1 MSKNKKNKKGF
12 FAEFKDFITRGNV
25 LDMAV
30 GVIIGGAFSAIIN
43 GLVKFI
49 LNPIISLVSPSGI
62 NGLTM
67 GIGKTTTATVETT
80 LLDGTIIPV
89 GAEMSQSYIYW
100 GLLIEAAINFLL
112 IAFVLFIII
121 KVANG
126 FARRRQAFLDKLKKK
141 EEEEKAPEPV
151 AEPEPVK
158 IPEDIALLTEIRDL
172 LKTKE

>member
-1 MSKNKKNKKGF
+1 MSKDKKNKKGF
-12 FAEFKDFITRGNV
+12 FKEFKDFITRGNV

-49 LNPIISLVSPSGI
+49 LNPLISLISPQGI
-62 NGLTM
+62 NGLTQ
-67 GIGKTTTATVETT
+67 GIGKISPATVETT
-80 LLDGTIIPV
+80 LLDGTVIPV
-89 GAEMSQSYIYW
+89 GAEMYQSYLYW
-100 GLLIEAAINFLL
+100 GLLIEAVINFIL
-112 IAFVLFIII
+112 IALVLFIIV

-126 FARRRQAFLDKLKKK
+126 FARRRQAFLEKLAKKA
-141 EEEEKAPEPV
+141 EEEKAPEPV

-158 IPEDIALLTEIRDL
+158 VPEDIVLLTEIRDL